1 MSKKPNPELIDD
13 ENPEWTA
20 ADFAKARPASEVL
33 PQIFGAKLAQEMLKP
48 RGRPRAEHPK
58 ERINT
63 ACAQALEQGVY
74 SYKRVQ
80 ALSERI
86 FVSAMAALDDG
97 ANHEVNNGSQ
107 AQAGANVLGANL
119 AQQHELIRQADE
131 YADLFTHAA
140 LAASAALAKAAQKGQ
155 GGLA

>member
-58 ERINT
+58 ERINI
-63 ACAQALEQGVY
+63 
-74 SYKRVQ
+74 R
-80 ALSERI
+80 LSHEVVEYFKAAVDGWQTRI
-86 FVSAMAALDDG
+86 DAAL
-97 ANHEVNNGSQ
+97 
-107 AQAGANVLGANL
+107 
-119 AQQHELIRQADE
+119 RQFITE
-131 YADLFTHAA
+131 R
-140 LAASAALAKAAQKGQ
+140 Q
-155 GGLA
+155 GR

>member
-58 ERINT
+58 ERINI
-63 ACAQALEQGVY
+63 
-74 SYKRVQ
+74 R
-80 ALSERI
+80 LS
-86 FVSAMAALDDG
+86 
-97 ANHEVNNGSQ
+97 HEVLEYFKSEGDGWQ
-107 AQAGANVLGANL
+107 TRIDL
-119 AQQHELIRQADE
+119 ALRQFITE
-131 YADLFTHAA
+131 H
-140 LAASAALAKAAQKGQ
+140 Q
-155 GGLA
+155 GR